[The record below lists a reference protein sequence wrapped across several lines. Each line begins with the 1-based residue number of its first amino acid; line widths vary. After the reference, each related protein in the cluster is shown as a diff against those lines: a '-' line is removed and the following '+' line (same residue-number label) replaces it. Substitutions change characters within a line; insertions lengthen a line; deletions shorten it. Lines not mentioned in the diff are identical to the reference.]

1 LLADALPFGGWQSVL
16 VGKWICMSAKT
27 QVAFADCVPFGAVGN
42 GMQGSGL
49 LSSAIGLTELNER
62 EP

>member
-1 LLADALPFGGWQSVL
+1 
-16 VGKWICMSAKT
+16 MSAKT